1 MCLANIHLLRQIRQI
16 KEINF
21 RGRSRNLKKTRERK
35 MGGKMGGKDQKA
47 AENGSLW
54 CLLLEGEERKM
65 AETARF
71 LMVTKADT
79 ILKRK
84 FKRFINYMQI
94 FNAYKISQCFSLLF
108 DCIQMICM
116 HIPQVFRETQ
126 CDFERLTRSFWK
138 SKQFLKCIFER
149 SYD

>member
-1 MCLANIHLLRQIRQI
+1 
-16 KEINF
+16 
-21 RGRSRNLKKTRERK
+21 

-84 FKRFINYMQI
+84 FKISINYM
-94 FNAYKISQCFSLLF
+94 
-108 DCIQMICM
+108 
-116 HIPQVFRETQ
+116 
-126 CDFERLTRSFWK
+126 
-138 SKQFLKCIFER
+138 
-149 SYD
+149 